1 MGNYVSTHWGTYK
14 FSVDEDKKIKLDN
27 WELDCSPTEFELGLA
42 DAASDELRIKQ
53 PHVRKGWLEN
63 NCKSDGNRG
72 RDSYIPVSWDEAF
85 ELASKELLETK
96 NTFGNSS
103 IYAGSYGWA
112 SAGRFHH
119 AKSQVNRFFNLFGG
133 FSSSFQSY
141 SYAAAQTLLPH
152 IIGLDLYSTLDEHT
166 SWGALS
172 KECELILMFG
182 GMPLK
187 NSKVSA
193 GGVGKHTTEKG
204 ISKCFE
210 NGVEFIN
217 ISPLIDDAPKF
228 LNAKQVSIRPN
239 TDTALMLALANILI
253 KNDSYDKEFI
263 EKYTVGFES
272 FSAYVLGK
280 KNNQECTPSWASEI
294 TKIPVDLIKELADK
308 IISKKTMISLSWSLQ
323 RASRGEQPL
332 WMGITLAAMLGQIG
346 TAGGGFGFGYS
357 SVNSTGDSYDKIPWQ
372 SLPQGQNK
380 IKDFIPVARVTDM
393 LEKPGQEFIYDGQ
406 KLTYPDIKLIYWA
419 GGNPFHH
426 HQDLNRLVKAWQKP
440 KTIIVNEIWW
450 NPQALHADIVF
461 PANTA
466 LERNDLMLNPRDPT
480 IVANKSAMKSFE
492 NSKTDFE
499 IFSGLADKLGFLE
512 KFTGN
517 KSEMDW
523 IKFIW
528 DRSSKA
534 YKKTYINNDLSMPSF
549 EEFWE
554 KGYFEVPAPRTEK
567 IMFDKFRKDPAHFPL
582 QTPSG
587 KIEISSETIANFQ
600 LPDCYS
606 HPYWFEPYE
615 WLGNVNEYPL
625 HLISNQPT
633 HRLHGQLDNAYE
645 SQKSKINGKEPVM
658 INSKDAFDRDIKKGD
673 IVMLYNARGRV
684 LAGAKISDNVMPGV
698 IVLSTGAWF
707 DPNYDLNIEKH
718 GNPNV
723 LTKDIGT
730 SSLGQGP
737 TCHTTLVE
745 LKRAKKEDIL
755 DVSIFENPKIHNRE
769 T

>member
-27 WELDCSPTEFELGLA
+27 WELDSSPTEFGLGLA
-42 DAASDELRIKQ
+42 DAANDELRIKQ

-193 GGVGKHTTEKG
+193 GGVGKHITEKG
-204 ISKCFE
+204 ISECFE

-272 FSAYVLGK
+272 FSEYVLGK

-499 IFSGLADKLGFLE
+499 IFSGLANKLGFLE

-582 QTPSG
+582 KTPSG

-633 HRLHGQLDNAYE
+633 HRLHGQLDNADE

-673 IVMLYNARGRV
+673 IVMLYNDRGRV